1 MKRGI
6 RDSKE
11 PAQEGAQVQELYEAY
26 RGKSEDEL
34 MAELSRMSA
43 SERAQLDT
51 LAKERIDHYFKQG
64 LACLEAIKIDAER
77 KEQLTTYVYKLMKRN
92 Y

>member
-11 PAQEGAQVQELYEAY
+11 PAQEGAQVQELYESY

-51 LAKERIDHYFKQG
+51 LANELSPMLNAAQKQR
-64 LACLEAIKIDAER
+64 LASILNALR
-77 KEQLTTYVYKLMKRN
+77 S
-92 Y
+92 

>member
-11 PAQEGAQVQELYEAY
+11 PAQAGAQVQELYEAY

-51 LAKERIDHYFKQG
+51 LANELSPMLNAAQKQR
-64 LACLEAIKIDAER
+64 LASILNALR
-77 KEQLTTYVYKLMKRN
+77 S
-92 Y
+92 

>member
-26 RGKSEDEL
+26 WGRSEDEL

-51 LAKERIDHYFKQG
+51 LAKELSPMLNAAQKQR
-64 LACLEAIKIDAER
+64 LASILNALR
-77 KEQLTTYVYKLMKRN
+77 S
-92 Y
+92 

>member
-26 RGKSEDEL
+26 RGRSEDEL

-51 LAKERIDHYFKQG
+51 LAKELSPMLNAAQKQR
-64 LACLEAIKIDAER
+64 LASILNALR
-77 KEQLTTYVYKLMKRN
+77 S
-92 Y
+92 

>member
-6 RDSKE
+6 RDSIE

-26 RGKSEDEL
+26 RGRSEDEL

-51 LAKERIDHYFKQG
+51 LANELSPMLNAAQKQR
-64 LACLEAIKIDAER
+64 LASILNALR
-77 KEQLTTYVYKLMKRN
+77 S
-92 Y
+92 